1 MNINEYQ
8 AAAFTTCA
16 IPKEERTSLITN
28 AAMGLCGE
36 SGEVADHIKKWLFQN
51 HKLNENKII
60 EEIGDVMW
68 YVALMATALDIDLQ
82 TVLNTNIDKLRKRYP
97 RGFEAERSMNR

>member
-1 MNINEYQ
+1 
-8 AAAFTTCA
+8 
-16 IPKEERTSLITN
+16 
-28 AAMGLCGE
+28 MGLCGE

-60 EEIGDVMW
+60 EEISDVMW